1 MSMIILF
8 LKEIADLQSPSDSS
22 NSLSLP
28 QRHWRS
34 TWDYARHYITFTWH
48 TDCHSFQQNG
58 GQNRAKWVWTE
69 IEIRHKRPG
78 IIKLVCYCCFWIV
91 NCLKL
96 EASLFWEWPGNEFQ
110 EAEEDDDDEE
120 DEDDDDDDEEEGS
133 EEDEDEVEPKLKYE
147 RIGNAMN
154 TILNGEECASCMA
167 VHTKVR
173 SQSSTRPC

>member
-8 LKEIADLQSPSDSS
+8 LKEIADLQSPSDGS

-34 TWDYARHYITFTWH
+34 TWEYARYYITFTWR
-48 TDCHSFQQNG
+48 TDYHSFQQNG

-78 IIKLVCYCCFWIV
+78 IIKLVCYWSFWIV

-96 EASLFWEWPGNEFQ
+96 EASLFWEWISGSRRRWWRRRRWRWWWWRRGVWRRWGRGGTQVKIRKNWKCHEYYSEWRGVCKLYGSPHEGAI
-110 EAEEDDDDEE
+110 AE
-120 DEDDDDDDEEEGS
+120 
-133 EEDEDEVEPKLKYE
+133 
-147 RIGNAMN
+147 
-154 TILNGEECASCMA
+154 LNQALLA
-167 VHTKVR
+167 FLLF
-173 SQSSTRPC
+173 